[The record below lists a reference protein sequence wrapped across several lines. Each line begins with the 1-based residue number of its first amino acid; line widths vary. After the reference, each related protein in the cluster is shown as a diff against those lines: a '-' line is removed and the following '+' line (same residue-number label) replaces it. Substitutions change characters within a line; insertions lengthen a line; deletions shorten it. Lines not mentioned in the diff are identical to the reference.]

1 LHTLHYS
8 NNPDV
13 GMHLNIDSIHE
24 FDAVDQDRTSTA
36 SRSRRPQNVRVVFA
50 RDDRRSRRVR
60 TAR

>member
-1 LHTLHYS
+1 MY
-8 NNPDV
+8 
-13 GMHLNIDSIHE
+13 LNIDSIHE
-24 FDAVDQDRTSTA
+24 FDAVDHDRTSTA